1 LKIEKIWDFNTDE
14 QFLGVE
20 LGTLTESSNKQIITY
35 TKSGKILIFSLNGK
49 LLFKD
54 EITQNT
60 PIWKALLYDID
71 NDGKE
76 ELLLGGM
83 DGLLRAFKCKNEF
96 ELQPYWTHRFGSSI
110 GGILIDDIN
119 NNGSNEIISYSL
131 DKSLRILN
139 PLDGSLIWGQIF
151 EEGIGD
157 ALIWKNSVDS
167 NKIEIIACS
176 NDGTI
181 RIFDNKCGE
190 LLWFKRFSDKVRCLS
205 YMHSYQHDYI
215 VCGGDD
221 KKVHIIDKEEKE
233 EIKTIETDD
242 IIWKCL
248 SFPPQQ
254 LNSLLVSSYS
264 FEFLDKSTPIK
275 DIKFTSKV
283 MCFNENFGVKWEYK
297 HVNTEIL
304 SYIKTLENK
313 YIVIGTTRGYLMLL
327 DEVNGKLLA
336 QINNPSCLNG
346 FDFDTDSKILIT
358 CHDDGYIYAFI
369 LDKK

>member
-1 LKIEKIWDFNTDE
+1 LKIEKVWDFNTNE
-14 QFLGVE
+14 QLLGVE
-20 LGTLTESSNKQIITY
+20 LGNLTESNNKQIITY
-35 TKSGKILIFSLNGK
+35 SKSGKILIFSLNGK

-60 PIWKALLYDID
+60 PIWKAILYDID
-71 NDGKE
+71 NDGKD

-83 DGLLRAFKCKNEF
+83 DGLLRAFKYKNEF
-96 ELQPYWTHRFGSSI
+96 KLEPYWTHRFESSI
-110 GGILIDDIN
+110 GGILVDDIN
-119 NNGSNEIISYSL
+119 NNGIDEIISYSL

-139 PLDGSLIWGQIF
+139 PLDGCLIWGQTF

-157 ALIWKNSVDS
+157 ALIWRNSVDS
-167 NKIEIIACS
+167 NEIEVIACG

-181 RIFDNKCGE
+181 RIFDNISGE
-190 LLWFKRFSDKVRCLS
+190 LLWFKQFSDKVRCLS
-205 YMHSYQHDYI
+205 YIDSYQHDYI

-221 KKVHIIDKEEKE
+221 KKIHIIDKEKKE

-242 IIWKCL
+242 IVWKCL
-248 SFPPQQ
+248 SFPPQRH
-254 LNSLLVSSYS
+254 NSLLVSTYS
-264 FEFLDKSTPIK
+264 FEFLDKSIPIN
-275 DIKFTSKV
+275 DIKFTSKI

-297 HVNTEIL
+297 NVNTEII
-304 SYIKTLENK
+304 SYIKMFENN

-327 DEVNGKLLA
+327 DEVNGKLLS

-346 FDFDTDSKILIT
+346 FDLDTDSKILIT

>member
-1 LKIEKIWDFNTDE
+1 MKIEKGWDFNTNE
-14 QFLGVE
+14 QLLGVV
-20 LGTLTESSNKQIITY
+20 LGTLTESSKKQIITY

-83 DGLLRAFKCKNEF
+83 DGLLRAFKYNNEF
-96 ELQPYWTHRFGSSI
+96 ELEPYWTHRFGSSI
-110 GGILIDDIN
+110 GGILVDDLN

-167 NKIEIIACS
+167 DKIEIIACS

-181 RIFDNKCGE
+181 RSFDNKCGE

-248 SFPPQQ
+248 SFPPQR

-297 HVNTEIL
+297 NVNTEIL
-304 SYIKTLENK
+304 SYIKTFENK
-313 YIVIGTTRGYLMLL
+313 CIVIGTTRGYLMLL

-346 FDFDTDSKILIT
+346 FGFDTDSKILIT